1 MQKMIKLKNDN
12 KDKLQM
18 ELLKLKLQKIHSV
31 EDKMRIQSIQQILD
45 MGN

>member
-1 MQKMIKLKNDN
+1 MIQLTKENKEKLS
-12 KDKLQM
+12 M

-45 MGN
+45 TLER